1 MILLV
6 AMAACSSSS
15 AKADGSTVATG
26 ADTNGAAGPAAV
38 TDSKLMITDSIPAG
52 SVKVAVSTT
61 AGDFEV
67 LLYGDTPG
75 HRDNFLKLVNNGD
88 YEGLLFHRVVK
99 DFMVQAGDPDSKDA
113 PAGKHLGMGQ
123 VGENIPAE
131 IVFPR
136 HFHKRGALAA
146 ARSGDQ
152 VNPERKSSG
161 SQFYIVTGKVYSD
174 AEMDMLDGRL
184 KRSVG
189 QAHFNQ
195 LVKEHWSEI
204 QEMRTNGDNEGLT
217 KIQQQ
222 LSDQTNEWLEKNP
235 VGMTPEMRAA
245 YTTIG
250 GAPHLDNEYTVY
262 GEVISGMNTIDKIEE
277 VSTDGNSRPLE
288 DVKILSMK
296 VIE

>member
-1 MILLV
+1 MLLFV
-6 AMAACSSSS
+6 MAACTSSS
-15 AKADGSTVATG
+15 AKADSTTASAAGG
-26 ADTNGAAGPAAV
+26 ADTTTGQALP
-38 TDSKLMITDSIPAG
+38 DSALMITDSIPAG

-61 AGDFEV
+61 AGDFV
-67 LLYGDTPG
+67 LLLYGDTPG

-88 YEGLLFHRVVK
+88 YEGLLFHRVIK
-99 DFMVQAGDPDSKDA
+99 DFMVQGGDPDSKDA
-113 PAGKHLGMGQ
+113 TAGQRLGMGQ

-146 ARSGDQ
+146 ARSGDK

-161 SQFYIVTGKVYSD
+161 SQFYVVTGKVYTE
-174 AEMDMLDGRL
+174 AELNQLDSRL

-189 QAHFNQ
+189 QSHFNK
-195 LVKEHWSEI
+195 LVDEHRGEI
-204 QEMRTNGDNEGLT
+204 LEMQKNDDRAGLT
-217 KIQQQ
+217 KLQQQ

-235 VGMTPEMRAA
+235 VGLTPEMRKA
-245 YTTIG
+245 YTSVG

-262 GEVISGMNTIDKIEE
+262 GEVISGMSTINKIEG
-277 VSTDGNSRPLE
+277 VSTDGYARPIE

-296 VIE
+296 VID